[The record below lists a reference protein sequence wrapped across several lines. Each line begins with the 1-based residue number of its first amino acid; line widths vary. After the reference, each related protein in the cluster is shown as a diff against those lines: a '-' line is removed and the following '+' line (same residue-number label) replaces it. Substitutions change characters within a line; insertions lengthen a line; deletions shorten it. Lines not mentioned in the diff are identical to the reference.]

1 MSIFFYLFRR
11 ILTLVLQGK
20 ATAKRS
26 GQFQKGYQA
35 WSHKF
40 FCVHTCLSFCEVG
53 AVLTTGK
60 HQVIFDD
67 SWGVACLSEPVRQH
81 CHLHCLWARFRHSS
95 NHSLS
100 THSKR
105 EVCVISKCT
114 VAQEPL
120 SLKLLDNLVSFP
132 RPPTDQCP
140 IIRLSCQELQLWEL
154 TQKQHAMVQIFHRI
168 CLSSSNTHKKYISHS
183 SVREKY
189 LSNPFNFFYQHRR
202 LYCQSTTPSVH
213 PSIRQLWSLCLYQR
227 D

>member
-1 MSIFFYLFRR
+1 M
-11 ILTLVLQGK
+11 
-20 ATAKRS
+20 
-26 GQFQKGYQA
+26 
-35 WSHKF
+35 
-40 FCVHTCLSFCEVG
+40 G

-60 HQVIFDD
+60 HRVIFDD

-132 RPPTDQCP
+132 RPPTDQCL
-140 IIRLSCQELQLWEL
+140 IIRLCCQKLQLWEL
-154 TQKQHAMVQIFHRI
+154 TQKQHAMVQIFHRV
-168 CLSSSNTHKKYISHS
+168 CLLPSNTRKKYISHS
-183 SVREKY
+183 LVTEKY
-189 LSNPFNFFYQHRR
+189 LSNPFNFFYQHCG
-202 LYCQSTTPSVH
+202 LYCPSTTPSVH